1 MPREFDTESRKDWNA
16 VIHNCLRAIDNHNSE
31 YFKTGST
38 WHLEKTQQLRSYVT
52 ELKEWIKNKEK

>member
-1 MPREFDTESRKDWNA
+1 MPREFDTESRKDWNG

-38 WHLEKTQQLRSYVT
+38 WHLEKTQQLRTYVA